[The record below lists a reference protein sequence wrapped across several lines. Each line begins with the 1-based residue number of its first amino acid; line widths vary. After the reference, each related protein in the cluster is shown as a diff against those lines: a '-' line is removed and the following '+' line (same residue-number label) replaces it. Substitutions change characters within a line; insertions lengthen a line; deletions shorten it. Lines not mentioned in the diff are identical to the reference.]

1 MFRNVKM
8 LGITA
13 AAVSR
18 PLENLD
24 RSIQVKFSVKWDNG
38 TLGHISLLALQFRL
52 PTVTAKIS

>member
-1 MFRNVKM
+1 M